1 MAEDKRDKN
10 ELVCW
15 FIAQLLWLLHGRLL
29 LLGIL
34 VEALSDFLDD
44 LLRSIDQSLPHA
56 LPDALDLAHLRIA
69 SNLFSIPGLPLVADQ
84 IRLVV
89 VFLDDLVGRLELLRI
104 LLDSRLA
111 GIWICII
118 FVNCDQVSR
127 ESHRIRE

>member
-69 SNLFSIPGLPLVADQ
+69 SNLFSISGLPLVADQ

-118 FVNCDQVSR
+118 FVKL
-127 ESHRIRE
+127 